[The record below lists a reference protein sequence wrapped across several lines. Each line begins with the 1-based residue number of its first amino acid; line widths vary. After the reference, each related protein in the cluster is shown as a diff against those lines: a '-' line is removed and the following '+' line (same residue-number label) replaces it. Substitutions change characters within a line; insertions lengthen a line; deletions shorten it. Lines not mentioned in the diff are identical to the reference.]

1 MKKWIAI
8 LLCLLMLVSVFAGC
22 SAKQESSEPQQ
33 TTGEDAQAADTQE
46 EAAAE
51 QTNTD
56 EPKEIVNL
64 VCQICTLTEPGEGF
78 YRMED
83 ALNEMLERDIGV
95 HVTFERT
102 DIMQTTTDATL
113 AISTGEQMDVIIS
126 FGTGALTWDS
136 GLCIPLDEL
145 CAEYGQDIIEQCGNY
160 LEQCKIDGQ
169 LVGVTMMGVN
179 ADGYGYQMKKSMAD
193 KYGFTR
199 NVDKLYTF
207 EDMEQMFQTVADG
220 EGNMLMQV
228 STAAGSDAL
237 KSVMAWDSFGATYPT
252 YGALILGNDNY
263 DRTKVVNLYATEE
276 YAYYC
281 QKMYEWAQKGWI
293 SADAAVTTDSADE
306 ICARDDVLGM
316 FSYGSFDERLNQKV
330 SWADEIV
337 VFNTMPSST
346 TGSLAGM
353 MWHVSSSCEHP
364 EKALEFLNYFYKNP
378 DAFALVQYGFE
389 GEEYELIEQEG
400 SKKLVRWASANP
412 LELPYY
418 IAYPWIGN
426 QLALPV
432 FEPNPIDMNEIKL
445 DIQSKIPESY
455 TSPALG
461 YTFDSEEYSAEVA
474 AITAVMQKYTPT
486 LSAGAADP
494 TVLLPEFLSELEAA
508 GINEVMAAN
517 QTQLDAFLAQKN

>member
-1 MKKWIAI
+1 MKKWIAM

-33 TTGEDAQAADTQE
+33 TTGEDAQTADTKE
-46 EAAAE
+46 EAAE

-102 DIMQTTTDATL
+102 DVMQTTTDATL

-126 FGTGALTWDS
+126 FGTGALTWES
-136 GLCIPLDEL
+136 GLCIPLDDL
-145 CAEYGQDIIEQCGNY
+145 CAEYGRDIIEQCGIVM
-160 LEQCKIDGQ
+160 EQCKIDGQ
-169 LVGVTMMGVN
+169 LVGVTVMGVN
-179 ADGYGYQMKKSMAD
+179 ADGYGYQMKKSIAD

-199 NVDKLYTF
+199 NTDKLYTF
-207 EDMEQMFQTVADG
+207 EDMEQMFQTIADG

-237 KSVMAWDSFGATYPT
+237 KSVLAWDSFGATYPT

-306 ICARDDVLGM
+306 ICARDDVRIHPLVARQQNIIRVKMRPVFRPALDGVQM
-316 FSYGSFDERLNQKV
+316 RQRL
-330 SWADEIV
+330 D
-337 VFNTMPSST
+337 
-346 TGSLAGM
+346 AG
-353 MWHVSSSCEHP
+353 HDRHT
-364 EKALEFLNYFYKNP
+364 
-378 DAFALVQYGFE
+378 ALVGICVQFTQFGLRVASAHIAE
-389 GEEYELIEQEG
+389 VR
-400 SKKLVRWASANP
+400 LVRY
-412 LELPYY
+412 L
-418 IAYPWIGN
+418 IG
-426 QLALPV
+426 V
-432 FEPNPIDMNEIKL
+432 FC
-445 DIQSKIPESY
+445 
-455 TSPALG
+455 
-461 YTFDSEEYSAEVA
+461 V
-474 AITAVMQKYTPT
+474 
-486 LSAGAADP
+486 
-494 TVLLPEFLSELEAA
+494 
-508 GINEVMAAN
+508 
-517 QTQLDAFLAQKN
+517 

>member
-1 MKKWIAI
+1 MKKWIAM

-33 TTGEDAQAADTQE
+33 TTGEDAQTADTKE
-46 EAAAE
+46 EAAE

-102 DIMQTTTDATL
+102 DVMQTTTDATL

-126 FGTGALTWDS
+126 FGTGALTWES
-136 GLCIPLDEL
+136 GLCIPLDDL
-145 CAEYGQDIIEQCGNY
+145 CAEYGRDIIEQCGIVM
-160 LEQCKIDGQ
+160 EQCKIDGQ
-169 LVGVTMMGVN
+169 LVGVTVMGVN
-179 ADGYGYQMKKSMAD
+179 ADGYGYQMKKSIAD

-199 NVDKLYTF
+199 NTDKLYTF
-207 EDMEQMFQTVADG
+207 EDMEQMFQTIADG

-237 KSVMAWDSFGATYPT
+237 KSVLAWDSFGATYPT

-346 TGSLAGM
+346 AGSL
-353 MWHVSSSCEHP
+353 STR
-364 EKALEFLNYFYKNP
+364 
-378 DAFALVQYGFE
+378 Q
-389 GEEYELIEQEG
+389 
-400 SKKLVRWASANP
+400 R
-412 LELPYY
+412 
-418 IAYPWIGN
+418 
-426 QLALPV
+426 
-432 FEPNPIDMNEIKL
+432 
-445 DIQSKIPESY
+445 
-455 TSPALG
+455 
-461 YTFDSEEYSAEVA
+461 
-474 AITAVMQKYTPT
+474 
-486 LSAGAADP
+486 
-494 TVLLPEFLSELEAA
+494 
-508 GINEVMAAN
+508 
-517 QTQLDAFLAQKN
+517 